1 MPSRVGPWKLRI
13 SSPWRAKPRVSARRR
28 ASQTAAAYKV
38 LKDIGLAAIC
48 LLAIIG
54 FFYWRPFAAPD
65 PKNQPAVGLP
75 ASFLEV
81 YPLEKVLAAVSLPA
95 FQEPKPLTM
104 NELVGQ
110 VTLVF
115 FWGPWNEP
123 SVDALRRLA
132 SVLPILSRKDF
143 RFVAVACPPPPNLE
157 MPLDFLSWTEATW
170 KDCQVPVLC
179 YLDLQGT
186 SQTRLAILNQK
197 HPTQLER
204 PSVILPATV
213 LIDKEG
219 IIDAVWEGWIPN
231 REQDISHELDR
242 LLGLPPPS
250 PRESPHA
257 TSTRPDEANIPSH

>member
-1 MPSRVGPWKLRI
+1 MLGRVGRWKSPI
-13 SSPWRAKPRVSARRR
+13 STPLRAKPRVSTQRR
-28 ASQTAAAYKV
+28 AAQTAAAYKV

-54 FFYWRPFAAPD
+54 FFYWRPFAVPD
-65 PKNQPAVGLP
+65 PKSQPAVGLP

-81 YPLEKVLAAVSLPA
+81 YPLEKVLATVSLPA
-95 FQEPKPLTM
+95 SQEPKPLTM

-132 SVLPILSRKDF
+132 GVLPVLSRKDF
-143 RFVAVACPPPPNLE
+143 RFVAVACPPPPDLE

-170 KDCQVPVLC
+170 KDCQVPVPC
-179 YLDLQGT
+179 YLDLLGV

-197 HPTQLER
+197 NPAQLER

-213 LIDKEG
+213 LINEEG
-219 IIDAVWEGWIPN
+219 IIEAIWEGWIPN
-231 REQDISHELDR
+231 REQDISQELDR
-242 LLGLPPPS
+242 LLGLPLPS
-250 PRESPHA
+250 RRESSHR
-257 TSTRPDEANIPSH
+257 TSTQSDEANIPSH